1 MTDALLAEFSSQLS
15 LSRSIRFIVSQRGQ
29 RAQPISTCQRE
40 RVEALYVA
48 TPRRVELN
56 RVTRSCSIEQAAGSD
71 LLLMMIR
78 IPDTRSFYEDIR
90 KRSRPKSVRM
100 ISECHALLYTT
111 SFVGETEFEVF

>member
-29 RAQPISTCQRE
+29 CAQPISTCQRE

-71 LLLMMIR
+71 LLLMVIR
-78 IPDTRSFYEDIR
+78 IPDTRS
-90 KRSRPKSVRM
+90 
-100 ISECHALLYTT
+100 A
-111 SFVGETEFEVF
+111 FEVIQKFRTDPDRSL